1 MSEHTNCKQLVGTL
15 SDYVDGTLNE
25 TLCADLEKHLQECH
39 NCQVVVNTL
48 RKTIEL
54 YQLSSS
60 GDSMPEDVRA
70 RLFMRL
76 DLEDYCK

>member
-25 TLCADLEKHLQECH
+25 TLCADLEKHLQGCH

-54 YQLSSS
+54 YQLCS
-60 GDSMPEDVRA
+60 GDETIPNDVRA